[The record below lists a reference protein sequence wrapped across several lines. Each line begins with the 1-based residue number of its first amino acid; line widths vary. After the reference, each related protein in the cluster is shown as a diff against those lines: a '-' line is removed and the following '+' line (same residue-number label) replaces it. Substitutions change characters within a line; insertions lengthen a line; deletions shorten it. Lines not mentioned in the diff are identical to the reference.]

1 MKTQQGFLLVMS
13 MLVLAPAFAA
23 PEGDQVVLKPE
34 ELKAMSTDT
43 MLQSGDAGVKII
55 NDRVTAMMAMLG
67 DARESKDAQRM
78 NCLSDILTT
87 MKGLA
92 RLAEQNNQTLRERV
106 AARDR
111 TASEHE
117 FVKMMIARNKVI
129 QLHAQGKGCVGMAGE
144 TIFEGEPLVERLFDK
159 DMPLESGSENLWVPV
174 ITTEP
179 PPSASPYY

>member
-1 MKTQQGFLLVMS
+1 MAVA
-13 MLVLAPAFAA
+13 MLVSVSAFAA
-23 PEGDQVVLKPE
+23 PDGEQVVLKPE
-34 ELKAMSTDT
+34 ELKAMSTDA
-43 MLQSGDAGVKII
+43 MLQSGDAAVKTI
-55 NDRVTAMMAMLG
+55 NDRVTVAMAMLG
-67 DARESKDAQRM
+67 EARERKDAQRM

-129 QLHAQGKGCVGMAGE
+129 QLHAQAKGCGGMAGE
-144 TIFEGEPLVERLFDK
+144 TIFEGAPLVERLFDK
-159 DMPLESGSENLWVPV
+159 DLPLESGSDSLWVPM